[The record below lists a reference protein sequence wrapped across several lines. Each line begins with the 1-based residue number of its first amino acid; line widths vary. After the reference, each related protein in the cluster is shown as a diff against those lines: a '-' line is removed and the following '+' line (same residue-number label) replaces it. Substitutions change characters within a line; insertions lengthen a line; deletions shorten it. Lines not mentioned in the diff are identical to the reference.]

1 VPLRATALLI
11 IDYMK
16 YKTEVIQAILF
27 VITLITTT
35 LAGAEAING
44 KFFLFLEEPNSL
56 HFPNDFWQGLYFSVP
71 FLTILTCHEFG
82 HYFTARYYKIKTSLP
97 YFIPLWASALTS
109 LSIGTM
115 GAVIRMTGRTRS
127 RKEFFDIGIAGPLAG
142 FVVSLGV
149 LFYGFTHL
157 PPIDYI
163 FKIHPEYQQYGANYA
178 TEVLRIPKFLNG
190 QIVLGDNLLF
200 KFFKTYIADPNLLPP
215 NFELMHYPFLWAGY
229 ISLFFTAL
237 NLFPIGQLDGGHIL
251 YGLIGKKKFNIIS
264 PAIFIAF
271 ALFAGYGLFSIHEIQ
286 MIGKG
291 GMFETDQDFFTYL
304 LIYIFFLRICFSRI
318 SPENRTMAWIISL
331 SVVVAQF
338 LLSYIPQ
345 IANLHGFS
353 GFLPFLLLLGR
364 FLGIYHPEVEIDE
377 PLDFKRK
384 ILGWISLIIFIIC
397 FTPYPFMEIEIITK

>member
-1 VPLRATALLI
+1 MPIAKSL
-11 IDYMK
+11 MK
-16 YKTEVIQAILF
+16 YKTEIIQAILF
-27 VITLITTT
+27 ITTLITTT
-35 LAGAEAING
+35 LAGAEAISA
-44 KFFLFLEEPNSL
+44 KAFFFLDESNKL
-56 HFPNDFWQGLYFSVP
+56 HFPEDFWQGFQFSIP

-115 GAVIRMTGRTRS
+115 GAVIRMTGRIRS

-157 PPIDYI
+157 PPLEYI
-163 FKIHPEYQQYGANYA
+163 FKIHPDYRQYGANYVE
-178 TEVLRIPKFLNG
+178 EVLRIPKFLSG

-200 KFFKTYIADPNLLPP
+200 KFFKIYVADQTLLPP
-215 NFELMHYPFLWAGY
+215 NFEIMHYPILWAGY

-251 YGLIGKKKFNIIS
+251 YGLIGKEKFNVIS
-264 PAIFIAF
+264 PLIFIVF
-271 ALFAGYGLFSIHEIQ
+271 ALFAGYGLFSIREIQ
-286 MIGKG
+286 MIGQG
-291 GMFETDQDFFTYL
+291 GMFTDERDFIFYL
-304 LIYIFFLRICFSRI
+304 MLYIFFLRVCFSRI
-318 SPENRTMAWIISL
+318 SPDNLTMSWIISL
-331 SVVVAQF
+331 GVVVVQF

-345 IANLHGFS
+345 IANMHGFS
-353 GFLPFLLLLGR
+353 GFLPFLFLLGR
-364 FLGIYHPEVEIDE
+364 ILGVYHPEVEIDE

-384 ILGWISLIIFIIC
+384 LLGWLTLVIFILC
-397 FTPYPFMEIEIITK
+397 FTPYPFMEIDIVAK